1 MSRKGIRRH
10 PGATG
15 LLVALA
21 LALAG
26 PITSAS
32 ACAGASA
39 TPPQLSGAQAQRVVI
54 CLINKKRAHFHA
66 RKLHAN
72 HLLAQAAAEH
82 SGSMNQ
88 LNYFAHD
95 SSSDGSPVSRIT
107 ATGYMSGASSW
118 MVGENLSWGTDHLS
132 SPKGTVAVW
141 MASPEHRTVMLSR
154 SFREIGIGFVPGSP
168 TGSEES
174 AAAIYTADF
183 GFRR

>member
-1 MSRKGIRRH
+1 MSRKGLRGH

-15 LLVALA
+15 FLVALA
-21 LALAG
+21 LVLAG
-26 PITSAS
+26 PVASAS

-39 TPPQLSGAQAQRVVI
+39 KPPQLTQAEAKRAVI

-66 RKLHAN
+66 HKLRGN
-72 HLLAQAAAEH
+72 HSLTNAAAEH

-88 LNYFAHD
+88 LNYFSHD
-95 SSSDGSPVSRIT
+95 SSSDGSPVDRMRG
-107 ATGYMSGASSW
+107 AGYMSGASSW
-118 MVGENLSWGTDHLS
+118 MVGENLSWGTDRLA
-132 SPKGTVAVW
+132 SPKGTVAAW
-141 MASPEHRTVMLSR
+141 MASPEHRSVMLSR

-168 TGSEES
+168 TGSEEG